1 MALNPDR
8 LCQRRVAAMDHLLL
22 HTRWA
27 ELNYVQ
33 RLITSRFP
41 SAGRSELP
49 MCRCSPVCDT
59 TVGSGLAAVNRRLR
73 LCLRFIGQ
81 PSGLLSS
88 AVVSATRALGFT
100 QSASLSA
107 HYFDL

>member
-8 LCQRRVAAMDHLLL
+8 LCQRRVAAMNHLLL

-27 ELNYVQ
+27 VFKLRAAVDHQ
-33 RLITSRFP
+33 PFP
-41 SAGRSELP
+41 ERRSTRAADVLAL
-49 MCRCSPVCDT
+49 PVCDT

-73 LCLRFIGQ
+73 LCAWFIGQ

-88 AVVSATRALGFT
+88 AVVSAPRALGFT